1 MSGILRTIRVCSK
14 QGGTHAGRLCNFL
27 LLALLAFWLWPT
39 AQKLWVVFDEWHFH
53 PPALPAINPIW
64 LHGWA
69 IASLGPFDAVV
80 GAVFYPH
87 VIRQIRWPGECCAV
101 PVGAGLLAKAA
112 SQAAQKQLA
121 YSSLLLPRNLNKSR
135 RCFLLGLPSVLTP
148 SAPAL
153 RMAAA
158 ASRLA
163 ILASVS
169 A

>member
-1 MSGILRTIRVCSK
+1 MQFPASGAAGHLVMAYGSEAVWGFRRVVLSPI
-14 QGGTHAGRLCNFL
+14 HAVL
-27 LLALLAFWLWPT
+27 
-39 AQKLWVVFDEWHFH
+39 
-53 PPALPAINPIW
+53 AINPIW

-87 VIRQIRWPGECCAV
+87 VIRQIRWPGECCALVREQARSHKDCAV

-112 SQAAQKQLA
+112 SQATQKQLS

>member
-1 MSGILRTIRVCSK
+1 MQFPTSGAAGQLVMAYGSEAVCGFRRVALSPI
-14 QGGTHAGRLCNFL
+14 H
-27 LLALLAFWLWPT
+27 ALL
-39 AQKLWVVFDEWHFH
+39 
-53 PPALPAINPIW
+53 AINPIW
-64 LHGWA
+64 LHVWA
-69 IASLGPFDAVV
+69 IASLRPFDAVV
-80 GAVFYPH
+80 GAAFYPH
-87 VIRQIRWPGECCAV
+87 VTCQIRRPGECCALVREQARSHKDCTV

-112 SQAAQKQLA
+112 SQATQKKLS

-163 ILASVS
+163 MLASVS